1 MKTILI
7 DGNNLIHKIPA
18 VKSLFLKDKNAS
30 QLALLE
36 AVKSKIS
43 RTDKLIIVFDGH
55 GSFKKADVIHSEKLT
70 ADEIIRKKIEAF
82 GDYKKLKVVSSDYEI
97 TNLGKVC
104 GCEVMKSEDF
114 WKSINKIMTPSG
126 KDNINQNYTYDKPES
141 MSKKDFNE
149 FKKHFS

>member
-55 GSFKKADVIHSEKLT
+55 GSFKKAEVIHSDKIT

-82 GDYKKLKVVSSDYEI
+82 GDYKKLK
-97 TNLGKVC
+97 
-104 GCEVMKSEDF
+104 
-114 WKSINKIMTPSG
+114 
-126 KDNINQNYTYDKPES
+126 
-141 MSKKDFNE
+141 
-149 FKKHFS
+149 

>member
-1 MKTILI
+1 MKTLLI

-55 GSFKKADVIHSEKLT
+55 GSFKKAEVIHS
-70 ADEIIRKKIEAF
+70 DNF
-82 GDYKKLKVVSSDYEI
+82 PSYKVTYLCNDHQ
-97 TNLGKVC
+97 
-104 GCEVMKSEDF
+104 VMCLHHPVQFQID
-114 WKSINKIMTPSG
+114 
-126 KDNINQNYTYDKPES
+126 Q
-141 MSKKDFNE
+141 
-149 FKKHFS
+149 